1 MERLRDTQVKPD
13 RNKDENKIKPRLS
26 ILEWEG
32 SEQRFE
38 GRNKAFT
45 SYGCAPIEVLAT
57 KDRYQHSKLNS
68 QLALLLEL
76 VLFP

>member
-1 MERLRDTQVKPD
+1 MKPD

-26 ILEWEG
+26 MLEWEG

-38 GRNKAFT
+38 EDRNKAFT

-57 KDRYQHSKLNS
+57 KDRYQH
-68 QLALLLEL
+68 
-76 VLFP
+76 

>member
-1 MERLRDTQVKPD
+1 MKPD

-38 GRNKAFT
+38 EDRNKAFT

-57 KDRYQHSKLNS
+57 KDRYQH
-68 QLALLLEL
+68 
-76 VLFP
+76 